1 MPRVTVQV
9 PEKNPQ
15 PYRFNLD
22 RQGVTLGRGDEND
35 IFIDCG
41 SVSVSHAEM
50 RRVLGGYEL
59 VDLGSTNGIK
69 LDGVRQ
75 EVIPL
80 YTGADVKLGE
90 VEFGFLLTDEELVA
104 LSREQGHTQ
113 ETAPAPIAPQQQ
125 KNFPPKRGIYQER
138 KSSALTFG
146 AILFF
151 LILAACAFFAG
162 LALRHQ
168 KETGKS
174 LIEAIQVKY
183 LGDRKALPPRAIPV
197 AEPVPT
203 P

>member
-1 MPRVTVQV
+1 MPRVTIQV
-9 PEKNPQ
+9 PERSSQ

-22 RQGVTLGRGDEND
+22 RQVVTLGRGDEND
-35 IFIDCG
+35 ILVDCG
-41 SVSVSHAEM
+41 SVSVNHAEM

-69 LDGVRQ
+69 LDGVKQ
-75 EVIPL
+75 AVIPL

-104 LSREQGHTQ
+104 LSREQGHRQ
-113 ETAPAPIAPQQQ
+113 EAAPEAEALDQQ
-125 KNFPPKRGIYQER
+125 KNFPPKRAIDQEP

-146 AILFF
+146 AVLFF

-162 LALRHQ
+162 LAIRHQ
-168 KETGKS
+168 QETGKS
-174 LIEAIQVKY
+174 LIEAIQGKY
-183 LGDRKALPPRAIPV
+183 LGDKKAAPPRAIPT
-197 AEPVPT
+197 AEPAST